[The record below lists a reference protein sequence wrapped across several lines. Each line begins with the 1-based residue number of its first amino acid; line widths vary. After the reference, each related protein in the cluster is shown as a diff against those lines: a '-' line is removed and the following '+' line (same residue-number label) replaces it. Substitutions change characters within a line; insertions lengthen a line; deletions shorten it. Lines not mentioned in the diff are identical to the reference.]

1 MKYLSKSYEL
11 SIHYTLPIIYLP
23 SLYHLHMKYL
33 TSPYCLAINY
43 LHMPYH
49 LNRTIPKYPSRSLYQ
64 LQTNP

>member
-11 SIHYTLPIIYLP
+11 SIHY
-23 SLYHLHMKYL
+23 SLYHLHIEYL
-33 TSPYCLAINY
+33 TSPYSLAINY
-43 LHMPYH
+43 LH